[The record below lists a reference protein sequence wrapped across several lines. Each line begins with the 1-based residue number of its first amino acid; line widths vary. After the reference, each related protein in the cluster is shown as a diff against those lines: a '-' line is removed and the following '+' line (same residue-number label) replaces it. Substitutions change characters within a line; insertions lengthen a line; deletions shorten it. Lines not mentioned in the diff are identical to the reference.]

1 MRVKIQDELETYQTK
16 LSPLNTSM
24 RFIEKTQTN
33 TFEGNMKR
41 MSVQA

>member
-24 RFIEKTQTN
+24 RFIEKTN

-41 MSVQA
+41 MSVQP